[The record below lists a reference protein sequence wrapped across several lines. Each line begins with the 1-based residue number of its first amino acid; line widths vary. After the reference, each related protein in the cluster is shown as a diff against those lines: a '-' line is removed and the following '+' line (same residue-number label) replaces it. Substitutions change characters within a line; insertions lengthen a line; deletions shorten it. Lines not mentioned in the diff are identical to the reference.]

1 MLMPKKVLAE
11 ATSPMECGERL
22 LFLCLQGTEV
32 RSGIL
37 AVFRMG
43 MALASSVFLV

>member
-11 ATSPMECGERL
+11 PASPTECGERL
-22 LFLCLQGTEV
+22 LLLCLQGTEV

-37 AVFRMG
+37 ATFRMG
-43 MALASSVFLV
+43 MTLASSVILV